1 MQKRTTIRN
10 ILRARLIEKGTNIE
24 EWGRDKG
31 YGHGVVHRILCRYI
45 GTPKRPKAPSKTF
58 DIITGLEHYTGIKI
72 CG

>member
-24 EWGRDKG
+24 EWGRDNG
-31 YGHGVVHRILCRYI
+31 YGRGVVHRILCRYVD
-45 GTPKRPKAPSKTF
+45 TSKRPTAPSKTF
-58 DIITGLEHYTGIKI
+58 DIITSLEKYTGVKI